1 MPAVTPLGVLLG
13 VVQLV
18 VGHRVSRS
26 VSGPSRVARAL
37 VALAVAT
44 LGVVALLGFGVV
56 GMVLFDLL
64 ALVVVT
70 AGGPSGRTPTTG

>member
-1 MPAVTPLGVLLG
+1 MPAVTPLAVLLG
-13 VVQLV
+13 AVQLV

-26 VSGPSRVARAL
+26 VSGPSGIARAL
-37 VALAVAT
+37 VALAVAA

-64 ALVVVT
+64 ALVVV
-70 AGGPSGRTPTTG
+70 AFGRPSDHAPTTG